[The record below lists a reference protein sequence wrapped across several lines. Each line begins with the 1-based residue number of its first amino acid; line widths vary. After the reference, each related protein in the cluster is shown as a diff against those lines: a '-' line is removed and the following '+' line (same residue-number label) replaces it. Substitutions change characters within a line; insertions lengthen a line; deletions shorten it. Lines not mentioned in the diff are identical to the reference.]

1 VDTAGQAR
9 VRYPVTENQT
19 SPIEAWRLQ
28 TESLIKNN
36 VARAD
41 DLAGGKIETLVALLR
56 RRVTTK
62 THAAERGDNL

>member
-1 VDTAGQAR
+1 
-9 VRYPVTENQT
+9 VR
-19 SPIEAWRLQ
+19 
-28 TESLIKNN
+28 LIKNN